1 MALPPRRPGSA
12 RPQSGRS
19 NAGRPRSG
27 RPPASRSKFR
37 PRPNSGDS
45 ESAGPQQGERLQ
57 KLLAAAGLGSRRAC
71 EELILTGR
79 VEVDRQTVTEIGT
92 RVDPLTQE
100 IRVDGEDLPQPR
112 LTYVMV
118 HKIQGVLSTASD
130 PSGRPRVTDMVPP
143 ELGRLF
149 PVGRLDMSSE
159 GLILL
164 TNDGELANQ
173 LTHPR
178 YGIEKMYHVQVAGQ
192 IQQETLDELEKGVY
206 LAEGV
211 AKVVGVSIK
220 SHHKN
225 STILEMILDEGRNRE
240 IRRLLARVGHKV
252 QRLTRVAMGPIKIGD
267 VPPGAYRLL
276 RPDEIAALQE
286 CVQDVP
292 VGKRAH
298 KRPGQPRGGSRKLLS
313 QRKPGGSAS
322 RSSTKDN
329 RTENRP
335 AGAASGKPSTGRFG
349 STQVTGG
356 GTRFSR
362 KPTGGKSSN
371 SSPLPKPR
379 TVIGDD
385 EPLATP
391 SESVRS
397 KPAAR
402 SAEDRT
408 KKPTGSKF
416 RASKPTTGRASS
428 GKPTGKFRTSKSSE
442 GDASTEKPAYGK
454 ASGTKPA
461 YGKSSGTKPSYGKSS
476 GAKTGYGKSDGTK
489 PAYGKAS
496 GAKAG
501 GAKPSGGKPSGARSA
516 VKAKTKGKPAFRQGR
531 SSGK

>member
-1 MALPPRRPGSA
+1 MALPPRRTGSA
-12 RPQSGRS
+12 RPQSGRP
-19 NAGRPRSG
+19 NSG
-27 RPPASRSKFR
+27 RPKSDRPSATRYKSR
-37 PRPNSGDS
+37 PRPNTGDS
-45 ESAGPQQGERLQ
+45 ESSGAQQGERLQ

-79 VEVDRQTVTEIGT
+79 VEVDRKTVTEIGT

-118 HKIQGVLSTASD
+118 HKTQGILSTASD

-178 YGIEKMYHVQVAGQ
+178 YGIEKMYQVQVAGK
-192 IQQETLDELEKGVY
+192 IEQETLDELEKGVY

-252 QRLTRVAMGPIKIGD
+252 QRLTRVAMGPIKLGD

-276 RPDEIAALQE
+276 RPDEIAELQAS
-286 CVQDVP
+286 VQDVP
-292 VGKRAH
+292 AGKRAH

-313 QRKPGGSAS
+313 QRKPGGSGNRSAS
-322 RSSTKDN
+322 SGNKKDSKPFSAN
-329 RTENRP
+329 
-335 AGAASGKPSTGRFG
+335 AGKPSAGRFG
-349 STQVTGG
+349 STEVKSGG
-356 GTRFSR
+356 ARFTR
-362 KPTGGKSSN
+362 KPMGGKSST
-371 SSPLPKPR
+371 SSSLPKPR

-385 EPLATP
+385 EPFATAA
-391 SESVRS
+391 ENIRS

-402 SAEDRT
+402 STEDQA
-408 KKPTGSKF
+408 KKPNGAKF
-416 RASKPTTGRASS
+416 RTSRPTTGRASS
-428 GKPTGKFRTSKSSE
+428 GKPAGKFRTSKSSDGE
-442 GDASTEKPAYGK
+442 ARTEKPAYGK

-461 YGKSSGTKPSYGKSS
+461 YGKSSGTKFGGGK
-476 GAKTGYGKSDGTK
+476 T
-489 PAYGKAS
+489 
-496 GAKAG
+496 
-501 GAKPSGGKPSGARSA
+501 SGGKPSGSRSA
-516 VKAKTKGKPAFRQGR
+516 VKAKGKGKPAFRQGR